1 MLVHWRG
8 HVRTLRQRGA
18 VGTIPDKRLFFGVEG
33 YSARAS
39 CAANPD
45 KDCCSQCLQLAIS
58 DECEVIEWDPDPCQE
73 IEGFSSSESEFG
85 AEGERSKSSET
96 IMFARSFGSASCES
110 HCGKVPT
117 DGARVASAAES
128 SCAVPLGVAPALLP
142 DGYTVRNTFVDEIPT
157 TPRVA
162 TRTTRGASTPP
173 LIEHRSLPV
182 VGAPELCPPFPPV
195 GAWGNSGSWNG
206 WQSWGSDPC
215 VAPFPGGMPVP
226 QVSVQDAVRQMPR
239 DMVQEVVMQVPVPPV
254 QAVEGATVVPQVQI
268 AAKIDSFEV
277 RVPVPQVSV
286 QEGVSQMPKRKR
298 NRERK
303 MKRQRQRQRKELV
316 FFWRGAQN
324 Y

>member
-39 CAANPD
+39 CAASPD

-73 IEGFSSSESEFG
+73 IEGLSSSESEFG

-110 HCGKVPT
+110 YCGKVPT

-206 WQSWGSDPC
+206 WQSWGSN
-215 VAPFPGGMPVP
+215 P
-226 QVSVQDAVRQMPR
+226 QWWTHEPRTSGQVVRQKSWFLELRAPKDRWIGGQVVRQTSWFLKLRTTR
-239 DMVQEVVMQVPVPPV
+239 DQ
-254 QAVEGATVVPQVQI
+254 
-268 AAKIDSFEV
+268 
-277 RVPVPQVSV
+277 
-286 QEGVSQMPKRKR
+286 
-298 NRERK
+298 
-303 MKRQRQRQRKELV
+303 ELV
-316 FFWRGAQN
+316 AETVAEEVAARKP
-324 Y
+324 

>member
-73 IEGFSSSESEFG
+73 IEGLSSSESEFG

-182 VGAPELCPPFPPV
+182 VGAPEL
-195 GAWGNSGSWNG
+195 
-206 WQSWGSDPC
+206 PC

-316 FFWRGAQN
+316 FFGGGAQN